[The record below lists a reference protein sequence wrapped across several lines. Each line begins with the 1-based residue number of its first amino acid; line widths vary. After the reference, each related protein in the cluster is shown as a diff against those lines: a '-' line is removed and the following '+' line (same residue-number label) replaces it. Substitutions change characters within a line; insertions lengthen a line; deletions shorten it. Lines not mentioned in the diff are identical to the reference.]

1 MSPKHPAYRP
11 QQRPPREGKIQPPN
25 TTEVVPVV
33 GYEDLFNLLEVTA
46 DAPSENPSY
55 LFGAVMSLH
64 AGLVLSSGETRD
76 RDDLR
81 LAALLTAK
89 YFIDG
94 TDLLKEL
101 EVDLTSGRDAFSKQS
116 IDNKVRL
123 LSRLFGL
130 AAESTE
136 QEYADQ
142 LKVRGAL
149 SLAAV
154 FSGNKRLALSNSLS
168 PKDNPNIVKVAKN
181 VGIQIPPWLSPNQT
195 LNEDTRH
202 IQKVTET
209 YEEQRRRIF
218 GKIALN
224 PSQGPRDHYDTLMRL
239 VRPETRAFIDRE
251 LELWE
256 TDFPSWQQ
264 EHDEDVPAT
273 VEAMNI
279 ETFAGQLLD
288 YTILPEGELRDF
300 TNKLFEGL
308 SDADK
313 ARIDLRRV
321 EVLKSLREHFGA
333 DNCHYVRGKPRKT
346 MNSDDGEQV
355 NEEYI
360 GLVIKHYD
368 ENKTI
373 IGENVIVVSPVE
385 NKHAGYIARYD
396 YSTDIGWR
404 IILASPKHT
413 ARKQGARPLKF
424 TSVAGMDKYDAYV
437 QKAITLLTCDPNEFG
452 PNFSLRLTQAGE
464 YVMRLRPYK
473 TLGEMAMRIATAE

>member
-1 MSPKHPAYRP
+1 
-11 QQRPPREGKIQPPN
+11 
-25 TTEVVPVV
+25 
-33 GYEDLFNLLEVTA
+33 
-46 DAPSENPSY
+46 
-55 LFGAVMSLH
+55 
-64 AGLVLSSGETRD
+64 
-76 RDDLR
+76 
-81 LAALLTAK
+81 
-89 YFIDG
+89 
-94 TDLLKEL
+94 
-101 EVDLTSGRDAFSKQS
+101 
-116 IDNKVRL
+116 
-123 LSRLFGL
+123 
-130 AAESTE
+130 
-136 QEYADQ
+136 
-142 LKVRGAL
+142 
-149 SLAAV
+149 
-154 FSGNKRLALSNSLS
+154 
-168 PKDNPNIVKVAKN
+168 
-181 VGIQIPPWLSPNQT
+181 
-195 LNEDTRH
+195 
-202 IQKVTET
+202 
-209 YEEQRRRIF
+209 
-218 GKIALN
+218 
-224 PSQGPRDHYDTLMRL
+224 
-239 VRPETRAFIDRE
+239 
-251 LELWE
+251 
-256 TDFPSWQQ
+256 
-264 EHDEDVPAT
+264 
-273 VEAMNI
+273 MNI